1 VKRHFRFKTRATALV
16 IAGIAVVVIV
26 STAAA
31 GPAGTVKTFTGC
43 LVTGDGVIIKVKEG
57 DSPKSACTSG
67 QTLARLSGGDITK
80 ISVTGGLTL
89 TNGGESGDVEINLDP
104 KYSLPQGCA
113 DGRIAEWDTGPDPDR
128 WICGV
133 DSDTTYTA
141 GTGLDLSNAN
151 QFSIESG
158 YRIPG
163 KSCPTGEFSKGFDSN
178 GVIQCAAPTAS
189 SAGIEVWQMTNPA
202 IDAGTVIKLP
212 EGEGRDLVIMPLPA
226 GTFLVTASA
235 DLVDDNDDDEL
246 TVRCNLRNGAF
257 TALPVQP
264 MGTDIGDGVFKAR
277 ATVTVQG
284 VVTLASPDNVRFTC
298 FSDNAGDPPDAAYSG
313 TVTAI
318 KVGTLHTP

>member
-1 VKRHFRFKTRATALV
+1 V
-16 IAGIAVVVIV
+16 IAAIAIVVIV
-26 STAAA
+26 GTAAA
-31 GPAGTVKTFTGC
+31 GPAGAVKTFTGC

-89 TNGGESGDVEINLDP
+89 TNGGESGDVEINLDA

-163 KSCPTGEFSKGFDSN
+163 KSCTTAGEFSKGFDSN
-178 GVIQCAAPTAS
+178 GAIECAAPGTSSLTSLSAAQGNFAS
-189 SAGIEVWQMTNPA
+189 GDGVPDDDSRHTYVNLSQ
-202 IDAGTVIKLP
+202 
-212 EGEGRDLVIMPLPA
+212 PA
-226 GTFLVTASA
+226 GRYLLIGKGVLLRGDDDIGFQESTGAFGCGLSIGGTTLDQTRFRARDNEDDESYGFSLTSLATTQAGDLILWCDAEDDA
-235 DLVDDNDDDEL
+235 DLVS
-246 TVRCNLRNGAF
+246 VRN
-257 TALPVQP
+257 
-264 MGTDIGDGVFKAR
+264 AR
-277 ATVTVQG
+277 
-284 VVTLASPDNVRFTC
+284 VVAVPAS
-298 FSDNAGDPPDAAYSG
+298 
-313 TVTAI
+313 
-318 KVGTLHTP
+318 